1 MPTEIG
7 NLILYTTKEVAEKL
21 EVTPLTLRKY
31 INQGRIKGQKV
42 GQRFFISQD
51 NLNEFFNNY
60 SKK

>member
-31 INQGRIKGQKV
+31 INQGRIKGQK
-42 GQRFFISQD
+42 
-51 NLNEFFNNY
+51 
-60 SKK
+60 K

>member
-1 MPTEIG
+1 MPVKIG
-7 NLILYTTKEVAEKL
+7 DLILYTTKEVAEKL

-31 INQGRIKGQKV
+31 INQGRITGQKI

-60 SKK
+60 PKK